1 MIVYFLMIVYFTT
14 QFFRERQILADDET
28 LESGTSASS
37 EKEIIKHRPTDNPR
51 RKSGVSAWIARSN
64 LKSHHRKSYLESEV
78 GTAYP
83 APQRRLTVATQRT
96 TAAPFAY
103 RPTSTTILNDV
114 DPRRP
119 SIRFPNGAFI

>member
-1 MIVYFLMIVYFTT
+1 M
-14 QFFRERQILADDET
+14 
-28 LESGTSASS
+28 ESVTSESS
-37 EKEIIKHRPTDNPR
+37 EKEIIKHRQTDNPR

-64 LKSHHRKSYLESEV
+64 LKSHRKSYLESEV

>member
-1 MIVYFLMIVYFTT
+1 M
-14 QFFRERQILADDET
+14 
-28 LESGTSASS
+28 ESVSSKSS

-64 LKSHHRKSYLESEV
+64 LKRKSYLESEV

-96 TAAPFAY
+96 TAARPSAFAY

>member
-1 MIVYFLMIVYFTT
+1 MSST
-14 QFFRERQILADDET
+14 
-28 LESGTSASS
+28 SS
-37 EKEIIKHRPTDNPR
+37 EKEVIKPRPTDNPR
-51 RKSGVSAWIARSN
+51 RKSGVSAWIAR
-64 LKSHHRKSYLESEV
+64 KSRASYLESEV

-96 TAAPFAY
+96 TAGPFAY